1 MIDPSVIISITVMCF
16 VILLIGFTLYS
27 GIKIISQ
34 TEKVV
39 IERLGKYNK
48 TLSGGL
54 NFIVPY
60 IDKPVNYIS
69 TKENII
75 TIPKQSVITKDNV
88 NIQVDGIVF
97 YIVEN
102 AEDATYKVQ
111 DYQNAVMNLSLTSI
125 RSSIGQLN
133 LDETL
138 SSREKMNTELLS
150 VLDKASSNWGVKIM
164 RVEISEIS
172 VPVEI
177 ENAMNMQMKAER
189 EKRAIELKASAE
201 KQSKILEAEGVKQT
215 TILQAEAIERMA
227 DAKKYEIEQI
237 SLAEQKSIDSIN
249 EALSKNKDAAE
260 YLLAKGRIEAFH
272 TLAKSDSNK
281 VLVPY
286 EATELI
292 GSLTL
297 VKEFFNSNKK

>member
-1 MIDPSVIISITVMCF
+1 MIDPSVIISTVVMFF
-16 VILLIGFTLYS
+16 VIALIIFTLYS
-27 GIKIISQ
+27 GVKIISQ

-54 NFIVPY
+54 NFIIPY
-60 IDKPVNYIS
+60 VDKAINYVS

-75 TIPKQSVITKDNV
+75 KIPKQSVITKDNV

-111 DYQNAVMNLSLTSI
+111 DYQNAVMNLTLTSI
-125 RSSIGQLN
+125 RASIGQLN

-138 SSREKMNTELLS
+138 SSRENMNINLLS
-150 VLDKASSNWGVKIM
+150 ILDKAGANWGVKIM

-172 VPVEI
+172 VPLEI

-189 EKRAIELKASAE
+189 EKRAIELKAGAE
-201 KQSKILEAEGVKQT
+201 KQSKIFEAEGVKQT

-227 DAKKYEIEQI
+227 DAKRYEIEQI
-237 SLAEQKSIDSIN
+237 SIAEQNSINSIN
-249 EALSKNKDAAE
+249 EALAKNENAAN

-272 TLAKSDSNK
+272 TLAKSDSSK

-286 EATELI
+286 QATELI
-292 GSLTL
+292 GSLTM
-297 VKEFFNSNKK
+297 VKEFFSNAKS